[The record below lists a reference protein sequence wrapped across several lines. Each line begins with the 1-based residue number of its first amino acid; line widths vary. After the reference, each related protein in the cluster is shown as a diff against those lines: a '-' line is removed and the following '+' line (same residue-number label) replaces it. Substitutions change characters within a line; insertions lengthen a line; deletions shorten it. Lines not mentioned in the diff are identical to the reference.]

1 MNNPWAEIEKPTTD
15 FNVRLVAES
24 HPLKLYWGR
33 DSEGRLLFVYESAPE
48 NVPDKRS
55 LPTLTGIG
63 TGVSIRDDSARLVL
77 LLRQKENW
85 ELFHALC
92 SDLVRATSIIP
103 AGPAAG
109 SVVLRRLIRW
119 QEFLQKA
126 RPRTLSIEAIKGLI
140 GELLFLSKKVAPN
153 FGWDD
158 AVSFWKGPE
167 GAPQDF
173 AIHQI
178 AVEVKCQAGSTK
190 PFVRI
195 SSLEQLDPQ
204 LPEGY
209 LVVYTIS
216 TTDDD
221 DSEGFSLNG
230 LVERIREDLQ
240 SCSAEARERFEDLLY
255 QSDYVTTEFYDEP
268 RFAAVSVRS
277 FTIDE
282 EFPRLTPSGV
292 APGIDDVKYRL
303 SLEACSPHEARPEW
317 WEE

>member
-1 MNNPWAEIEKPTTD
+1 MSNPWSDIKTPSTD
-15 FNVRLVAES
+15 FNVRLVSED

-33 DSEGRLLFVYESAPE
+33 DSEGHLLFVYESAPE
-48 NVPDKRS
+48 NVPLKRS
-55 LPTLTGIG
+55 LPALTGIG
-63 TGVSIRDDSARLVL
+63 TGVSIREDSARLVL

-92 SDLVRATSIIP
+92 SDLVRATSTIP
-103 AGPAAG
+103 DGPAAG
-109 SVVLRRLIRW
+109 SVILRRLIRW
-119 QEFLQKA
+119 QEFLKRT
-126 RPRTLSIEAIKGLI
+126 RPRTMSTEAIKGLI
-140 GELLFLSKKVAPN
+140 GELLFLSQRVAPT
-153 FGWDD
+153 FGLDD
-158 AVSFWKGPE
+158 AVGFWKGPE

-173 AIHQI
+173 AIHQT

-195 SSLEQLDPQ
+195 SSLEQLDSQ

-216 TTDDD
+216 TADDD

-255 QSDYVTTEFYDEP
+255 QSDYVTSEFYDEP

-277 FTIDE
+277 FTIGE

-292 APGIDDVKYRL
+292 APGIDEVKYRL
-303 SLEACSPHEARPEW
+303 SLEACSPHEGRPGW
-317 WEE
+317 WEK